1 MVYAVSVFKSYHA
14 FENLANWGILSSK
27 PNYCTG
33 TNTLLIVFLL
43 HLRQNVAITKDQ
55 IATKAVLRQK
65 IWVRTSILY
74 NWEDFFDLTKALL
87 CHFYFMRVD
96 FYGKGTILKFL
107 LPKMDRTARIWN
119 KNSWS
124 KNWKFLK
131 KHTKPVICI
140 FKHRK
145 KNLRFW
151 KKLQKWVYLHLP
163 QSLTHSWEWG
173 FG

>member
-43 HLRQNVAITKDQ
+43 QLRQNVAITKDQ

-96 FYGKGTILKFL
+96 FYGKGTIPKFL
-107 LPKMDRTARIWN
+107 LPKMVRTARIWN
-119 KNSWS
+119 KNPWS
-124 KNWKFLK
+124 KNG
-131 KHTKPVICI
+131 
-140 FKHRK
+140 
-145 KNLRFW
+145 NFW
-151 KKLQKWVYLHLP
+151 KNTRNPWFAFLNTEKRI
-163 QSLTHSWEWG
+163 
-173 FG
+173 